1 MTLTYEQLN
10 NSLLDTIT
18 TIVGY
23 QPQLKELM
31 SLLYS
36 TGVRPVESLD
46 KNRWSVLLNGKVQ
59 LVTAKNSG
67 IRIFEETELPTA
79 FYTDLVNGRW
89 LFSDIRSSQ
98 SMYFF
103 LKLWQY
109 SKAKVGDKV
118 VGLYA
123 FRYRYVKYLVLEGY
137 SPSEI
142 QNKMGWSNVNLV
154 HRYNGAEIDF

>member
-1 MTLTYEQLN
+1 MVLTYDQLN
-10 NSLLDTIT
+10 TSLLATIT
-18 TIVGY
+18 TIPGY
-23 QPQLKELM
+23 QESLMQLM
-31 SLLYS
+31 SLLYK
-36 TGVRPVESLD
+36 TGIRPVESLD
-46 KNRWSVLLNGKVQ
+46 RNRWNVLLNGNVQ
-59 LVTAKNSG
+59 LITAKNSG
-67 IRIFEETELPTA
+67 IRIFDPSELPVP
-79 FYTDLVNGRW
+79 FYIDLLNDRW

-142 QNKMGWSNVNLV
+142 QIKMGWSNVNLV
-154 HRYNGAEIDF
+154 HRYNGAQIEF

>member
-1 MTLTYEQLN
+1 MILTYDQLN
-10 NSLLDTIT
+10 TSLLATIT

-23 QPQLKELM
+23 QTQLQDLM

-36 TGVRPVESLD
+36 TGIRPVESLD
-46 KNRWSVLLNGKVQ
+46 RNRWSVLLNGKVQ
-59 LVTAKNSG
+59 LITAKNSG
-67 IRIFEETELPTA
+67 LRIFEETELPTA
-79 FYTDLVNGRW
+79 FYTDLYNGRW

-109 SKAKVGDKV
+109 SKAMVGGKV

-123 FRYRYVKYLVLEGY
+123 FRYRYVKWLVLEGY
-137 SPSEI
+137 SDSEI
-142 QNKMGWSNVNLV
+142 KDKMGWSNINLV
-154 HRYNGAEIDF
+154 GRYNGAQIVF

>member
-1 MTLTYEQLN
+1 MILTYDQLN

-23 QPQLKELM
+23 QTQLKELM

-46 KNRWSVLLNGKVQ
+46 RNRWAVLLNGKVQ
-59 LVTAKNSG
+59 LITAKNSG
-67 IRIFEETELPTA
+67 IRIFDEAELPAA
-79 FYTDLVNGRW
+79 FYTDLYNGRW

-98 SMYFF
+98 AMYYF
-103 LKLWQY
+103 LKLWRY

-154 HRYNGAEIDF
+154 HRYNGAQIDF

>member
-1 MTLTYEQLN
+1 MTLTYDQLN
-10 NSLLDTIT
+10 TSLLATIT

-23 QPQLKELM
+23 QTQLKDLM

-46 KNRWSVLLNGKVQ
+46 RNRWSVLLNGKVQ
-59 LVTAKNSG
+59 LITAKNSG
-67 IRIFEETELPTA
+67 LRIFEETELPEA
-79 FYTDLVNGRW
+79 FYLDLYNGRW

-123 FRYRYVKYLVLEGY
+123 FRYRYVKWLVLEGY
-137 SPSEI
+137 SASEI
-142 QNKMGWSNVNLV
+142 QAKMGWSNINLV
-154 HRYNGAEIDF
+154 SRYNGADIVF